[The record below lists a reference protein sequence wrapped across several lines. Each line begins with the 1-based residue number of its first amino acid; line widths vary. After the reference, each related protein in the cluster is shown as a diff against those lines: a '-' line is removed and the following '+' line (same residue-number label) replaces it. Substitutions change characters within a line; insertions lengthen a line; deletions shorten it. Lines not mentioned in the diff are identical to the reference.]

1 LRLRRFVCCGIVP
14 GMNQSPPLITPQ
26 PKRTGWIVYS
36 VIVTFLLFLA
46 VLAGFVLFALAFGG
60 GDRAVGLETRHAKY
74 EERYLQGDTGA
85 RNKIAVVYLTGVISE
100 ADGMTSDQG
109 IVGDIKDQLDQ
120 ALEDKRVKAIIL
132 RIDSPGGEVV
142 ASDEIYRAV
151 AAAREKKPVVASME
165 TVGASGAYYAAMGA
179 SYVMATDWT
188 ITGSIGVILQSF
200 TFSGL
205 MDKVGVKSYTF
216 KSGEYKDILNPTREP
231 TVAESNLVQNLIME
245 VYDKFVGIV
254 AKERKMNVED
264 LKNGLADGRILSGKQ
279 AKEAGFI
286 DGIGYFDDAVEK
298 AKELANIQKAKVIR
312 YTPPFSLRN
321 LLRFLGSN
329 DRTKIELQLSPTRFK
344 LESGKLYFLPAY
356 MFQ

>member
-1 LRLRRFVCCGIVP
+1 
-14 GMNQSPPLITPQ
+14 MNQAPPLIAPQ

-46 VLAGFVLFALAFGG
+46 VLAGFVLFALAFGE
-60 GDRAVGLETRHAKY
+60 GDRTVGLEARRVKY
-74 EERYLQGDTGA
+74 EERYLQGDAGA
-85 RNKIAVVYLTGVISE
+85 RNKIAVVDLRGVIST
-100 ADGMTSDQG
+100 ASDGMSSEEG

-120 ALEDKRVKAIIL
+120 AVEDKRVKAIIL
-132 RIDSPGGEVV
+132 RINSPGGEVV

-179 SYVMATDWT
+179 SYVMATDLT

-231 TVAESNLVQNLIME
+231 TAAESNLVQNLIME

-254 AKERKMNVED
+254 AKERKMNLED

-286 DGIGYFDDAVEK
+286 DGLGYFDDAVEK

-329 DRTKIELQLSPTRFK
+329 DRTKIELQLSPTAFK
-344 LESGKLYFLPAY
+344 LESGKLYFLPGY

>member
-1 LRLRRFVCCGIVP
+1 
-14 GMNQSPPLITPQ
+14 MNQAPPLIAPQ

-46 VLAGFVLFALAFGG
+46 VLAGFVLFALVFGG
-60 GDRAVGLETRHAKY
+60 GDRTAGLEARRVKY
-74 EERYLQGDTGA
+74 EERYLQGDAGA

-109 IVGDIKDQLDQ
+109 IVGDIKDQIDQ

-132 RIDSPGGEVV
+132 RINSPGGEVV

-179 SYVMATDWT
+179 SYVMATDLT

-231 TVAESNLVQNLIME
+231 TPAESNLVQNLIME
-245 VYDKFVGIV
+245 VYDKFIGIV
-254 AKERKMNVED
+254 AKERKMDVEE
-264 LKNGLADGRILSGKQ
+264 LRSGLADGRILSGKQ
-279 AKEAGFI
+279 AKEAGFV
-286 DGIGYFDDAVEK
+286 DGLGYFDDAVEK
-298 AKELANIQKAKVIR
+298 AKELANIREARVIR
-312 YTPPFSLRN
+312 YMAPFSLRN

-329 DRTKIELQLSPTRFK
+329 DRTKIELQLSPTTFK